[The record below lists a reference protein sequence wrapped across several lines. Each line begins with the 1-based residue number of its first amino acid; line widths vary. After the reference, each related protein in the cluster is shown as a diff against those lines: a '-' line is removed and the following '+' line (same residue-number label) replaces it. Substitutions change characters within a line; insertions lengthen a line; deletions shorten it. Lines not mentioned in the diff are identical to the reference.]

1 MENNEITDNEITD
14 NEIQLVENTDKLP
27 LTTLEKALETTVD
40 EYKPPKSPEILPKI
54 LSRIT
59 NLLFLNYDS
68 IKSSSMYNI
77 LVALLWMVF
86 SVGIYSISFGIE
98 ASHVVFTIY
107 CCSVWLMALAIIFL
121 FNLKNK
127 I

>member
-1 MENNEITDNEITD
+1 MGDNAITDNEF
-14 NEIQLVENTDKLP
+14 QLVENTDNPP
-27 LTTLEKALETTVD
+27 LNEIKEVLETTVD

-68 IKSSSMYNI
+68 IKISPIYNI
-77 LVALLWMVF
+77 WVSLLWMFF
-86 SVGIYSISFGIE
+86 SVGIYTISFGIE

-107 CCSVWLMALAIIFL
+107 CCSVWVLAIAIIFL

>member
-1 MENNEITDNEITD
+1 MEDNRIKTDEIK
-14 NEIQLVENTDKLP
+14 LVEEPHLKEIENA
-27 LTTLEKALETTVD
+27 LEKSID
-40 EYKPPKSPEILPKI
+40 DIKPKESPEILPKI
-54 LSRIT
+54 LNSIT

-68 IKSSSMYNI
+68 IKSSFW
-77 LVALLWMVF
+77 VALLWMVF
-86 SVGIYSISFGIE
+86 SVGIYTISFGIE

-107 CCSVWLMALAIIFL
+107 CCSVWVLAIAIIFL

>member
-1 MENNEITDNEITD
+1 MGDNGITDNEIKAD
-14 NEIQLVENTDKLP
+14 EIQLVEKPP
-27 LTTLEKALETTVD
+27 LNEIKEVLETTVD
-40 EYKPPKSPEILPKI
+40 DIKPPKSPEILPKI
-54 LSRIT
+54 LSRIP

-68 IKSSSMYNI
+68 IKSSLIYNI
-77 LVALLWMVF
+77 LVSLLWMFF
-86 SVGIYSISFGIE
+86 SVGIYTISFGIQ

>member
-1 MENNEITDNEITD
+1 MEKNEITDNGIKAD
-14 NEIQLVENTDKLP
+14 EIQLVENPP
-27 LTTLEKALETTVD
+27 LNKIKGVLETTVHD
-40 EYKPPKSPEILPKI
+40 IKPPKSPEILPKI
-54 LSRIT
+54 LNSIT

-77 LVALLWMVF
+77 LVSLLWMFF
-86 SVGIYSISFGIE
+86 SVGIYTISFGIE

-107 CCSVWLMALAIIFL
+107 CCSVWLLAIAIIFL

>member
-1 MENNEITDNEITD
+1 MGDNGITDNEIKAD
-14 NEIQLVENTDKLP
+14 EIQLVEKPHLNEIK
-27 LTTLEKALETTVD
+27 EVLETTVD
-40 EYKPPKSPEILPKI
+40 DIKPPKSPEILPKI

-59 NLLFLNYDS
+59 DLLFLNYDS
-68 IKSSSMYNI
+68 IKSSLMYNI
-77 LVALLWMVF
+77 LVALLWMFF
-86 SVGIYSISFGIE
+86 SVGIYTISFGIQ

>member
-1 MENNEITDNEITD
+1 MGDLNEKIEDFVNKEDEIRQPVNEIKNA
-14 NEIQLVENTDKLP
+14 
-27 LTTLEKALETTVD
+27 LEKSID
-40 EYKPPKSPEILPKI
+40 DIKPKESPEILPKI

-68 IKSSSMYNI
+68 IKSGSMYNI
-77 LVALLWMVF
+77 WVSLLWMFF
-86 SVGIYSISFGIE
+86 SVGIYSISIGIQ

-107 CCSVWLMALAIIFL
+107 CCSVWLLAIAIIFL

>member
-1 MENNEITDNEITD
+1 MGDNPITD
-14 NEIQLVENTDKLP
+14 NEIQLVENTDNPP
-27 LTTLEKALETTVD
+27 LKKIEKALETTVD

-68 IKSSSMYNI
+68 IKISPMYNI
-77 LVALLWMVF
+77 WVSLLWMFF
-86 SVGIYSISFGIE
+86 SVGIYTISFGIE

-107 CCSVWLMALAIIFL
+107 CCSVWVLAIAIIFL

>member
-1 MENNEITDNEITD
+1 MGDLNEKIEDSIIKEDEI
-14 NEIQLVENTDKLP
+14 KLDEK
-27 LTTLEKALETTVD
+27 LSDVTKALRDSINLINSESS
-40 EYKPPKSPEILPKI
+40 EPPEILPKI
-54 LSRIT
+54 LSHIT

-68 IKSSSMYNI
+68 IKSSSLYNI
-77 LVALLWMVF
+77 WISLLWMFF
-86 SVGIYSISFGIE
+86 SVGIYTISFGIE

-107 CCSVWLMALAIIFL
+107 CCSVWLMAIAIIFL

>member
-1 MENNEITDNEITD
+1 MEDLNENINSVNKEDEIR
-14 NEIQLVENTDKLP
+14 QP
-27 LTTLEKALETTVD
+27 LKKIEKALETTVD

-68 IKSSSMYNI
+68 IKSSSLYNI
-77 LVALLWMVF
+77 WVSLLWMFF
-86 SVGIYSISFGIE
+86 SVGIYSISIGIQ

-107 CCSVWLMALAIIFL
+107 CCSVWVLAIAIIFL

>member
-1 MENNEITDNEITD
+1 MGDNGITDNEIKAD
-14 NEIQLVENTDKLP
+14 EIQLVEKPHLNEIK
-27 LTTLEKALETTVD
+27 EVLETTVD
-40 EYKPPKSPEILPKI
+40 DIKPPKSPEILPKI

-59 NLLFLNYDS
+59 DLLFLNYDS
-68 IKSSSMYNI
+68 IKSSLMYNI
-77 LVALLWMVF
+77 WVSLLWMFF
-86 SVGIYSISFGIE
+86 SVGIYSISFGIQ